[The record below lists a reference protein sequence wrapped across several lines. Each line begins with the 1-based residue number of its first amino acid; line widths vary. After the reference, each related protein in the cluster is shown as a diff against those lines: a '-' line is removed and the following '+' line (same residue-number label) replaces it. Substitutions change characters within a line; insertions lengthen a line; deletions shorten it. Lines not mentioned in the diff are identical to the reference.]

1 MSLTRKTLEISG
13 PTYSLP
19 EAAAEAAVAEAAE
32 AAPEVAAAEVAAA
45 AAAVDAGAYQPEAVA
60 SAKLEHLPITLTDAG
75 CHGRV

>member
-1 MSLTRKTLEISG
+1 MSSTRKTLEISG

-45 AAAVDAGAYQPEAVA
+45 VDAGACRPEAVA
-60 SAKLEHLPITLTDAG
+60 SARLEHLPITLTDAG
-75 CHGRV
+75 RHGRV